1 MLNGI
6 SSYSSHTATTTE
18 QGSYESVNNTE
29 DFQMPLYPS
38 PSNGTTDYIPRGESI
53 IKYLT
58 PVLLLPSPSFS
69 KSENF
74 CIYKLSWP

>member
-38 PSNGTTDYIPRGESI
+38 PSNGTTDYIQRGEYNQI
-53 IKYLT
+53 LNTCTPLT
-58 PVLLLPSPSFS
+58 TPFLL
-69 KSENF
+69 KV
-74 CIYKLSWP
+74 